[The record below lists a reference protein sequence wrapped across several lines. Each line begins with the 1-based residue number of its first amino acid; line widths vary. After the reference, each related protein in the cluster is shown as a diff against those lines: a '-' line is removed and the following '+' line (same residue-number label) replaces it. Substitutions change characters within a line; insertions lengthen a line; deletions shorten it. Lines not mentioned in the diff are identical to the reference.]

1 MSELSEQEAAALEQL
16 RAPSDREV
24 VERVHAERLGTP
36 ARLHVV
42 DSSDPAAEVQRL
54 SEMLAALEGR
64 VAEEQAERKK
74 AEAMANEMAVLVAR
88 VRNELADV
96 KADKEAAEAAANEIA
111 ALIAG
116 ENARARAAEER
127 ATKAEEELRLAWAQV
142 PMFEQSELSPNK
154 PKLKGAFRIKR

>member
-1 MSELSEQEAAALEQL
+1 MSELSEQEAAALDQL
-16 RAPSDREV
+16 RAPSGREV

-42 DSSDPAAEVQRL
+42 DSDPAAEVQRL

-64 VAEEQAERKK
+64 VADEQEKRKE
-74 AEAMANEMAVLVAR
+74 AEATANEMAVLVAKT
-88 VRNELADV
+88 RNELAE
-96 KADKEAAEAAANEIA
+96 ARASKETAEAAANEIA
-111 ALIAG
+111 ALIAS
-116 ENARARAAEER
+116 ENSRAREAEER

-154 PKLKGAFRIKR
+154 PKLKGAFRLKR